1 MSTQFILE
9 NRFQFNLLGLLFQK
23 RRGTDRAD
31 CREFILWHH
40 IGSLVMLP
48 FHFSLIVSLLGRK
61 RKFKL
66 FKKNYEEI
74 DMKTTVTAETI
85 EKKQRNCQP

>member
-9 NRFQFNLLGLLFQK
+9 NRFQFNMLGLLFQK

-48 FHFSLIVSLLGRK
+48 FHFSLIVGNENSNYL
-61 RKFKL
+61 
-66 FKKNYEEI
+66 KKTMRRLI
-74 DMKTTVTAETI
+74 
-85 EKKQRNCQP
+85 